1 MPISRVL
8 IANRGEIAV
17 RVIRAADALGIETV
31 LAVSDADRE
40 SLAARMAGRAICIGP
55 ASAAASY
62 LNVGAVLTA
71 AKAAGADAIHPGYGF
86 LAESPDL
93 ADACAENRIKLVGP
107 SAAHMRQMGHKIE
120 ARALAAKCGVP
131 TLPGSERIAS
141 ADAAANIADRI
152 GLPVM
157 LKAASGGG
165 GRGMKIVT
173 EAAQLAAVF
182 VAAAAEARAAFGD
195 GALYLE
201 RYIAN
206 ARHIEVQVLGDAQGN
221 VIHLGERDC
230 STQRRH
236 QKVIEEAPAPG
247 ISDQLRE
254 AIQGAA
260 VRLARA
266 IGYENAGTVEFIV
279 DQDEGEFYFLEMNTR
294 IQVEHPVTEMITGID
309 IVQEQFRI
317 AGGAPLD
324 IVQEDVKIIGHA
336 IECRINAEIPSKDFR
351 PCPGVITAWRPP
363 QGPGIRLDSHCYEGY
378 TVPIFYD
385 SLLAKLIVTGPDRA
399 AALAAMAAALDR
411 FRIAGIGTT
420 MAFVRHAINDP
431 DFIAGKVNT
440 ALVDRLIGE
449 MTAAGPATIS

>member
-1 MPISRVL
+1 M
-8 IANRGEIAV
+8 

-31 LAVSDADRE
+31 LAVSEPDRD
-40 SLAARMAGRAICIGP
+40 SMAAAMAGRVLCIGP
-55 ASAAASY
+55 ASASNSY
-62 LNVGAVLTA
+62 LNVGAVVMA

-93 ADACAENRIKLVGP
+93 ADACAEGGIKLVGP
-107 SAAHMRQMGHKIE
+107 SADHMRQMGHKIE
-120 ARALAAKCGVP
+120 ARALAAKAGVP
-131 TLPGSERIAS
+131 TLAGSERVGSAEEARSIAG
-141 ADAAANIADRI
+141 RI

-173 EAAQLAAVF
+173 EADQLDAAF
-182 VAAAAEARAAFGD
+182 TAASAEARAAFGD
-195 GALYLE
+195 DTLYLE

-206 ARHIEVQVLGDAQGN
+206 ARHIEVQVLGDAAGDGRAGN

-247 ISDQLRE
+247 ISDEFRDN
-254 AIQGAA
+254 ICRAA
-260 VRLARA
+260 VNLARN
-266 IGYENAGTVEFIV
+266 IGYEGAGTVEFIV
-279 DQDEGEFYFLEMNTR
+279 DQDKGEFYFLEMNCR

-317 AGGAPLD
+317 AGGAPLE
-324 IVQEDVKIIGHA
+324 ISQGDVTINGHA
-336 IECRINAEIPSKDFR
+336 IECRINAEIAAEDFR
-351 PCPGVITAWRPP
+351 PSPGTITAWQLPE
-363 QGPGIRLDSHCYEGY
+363 GPNIRLDSHCFAGY

-399 AALAAMAAALDR
+399 AALAAMNEALDR
-411 FRIAGIGTT
+411 FRIEGVDTT
-420 MAFVRHAINDP
+420 LAFLRHAIGDK
-431 DFIAGKVNT
+431 DFAAGKVNT
-440 ALVDRLIGE
+440 TLVDRLIAE
-449 MTAAGPATIS
+449 MAAHGAPTIS